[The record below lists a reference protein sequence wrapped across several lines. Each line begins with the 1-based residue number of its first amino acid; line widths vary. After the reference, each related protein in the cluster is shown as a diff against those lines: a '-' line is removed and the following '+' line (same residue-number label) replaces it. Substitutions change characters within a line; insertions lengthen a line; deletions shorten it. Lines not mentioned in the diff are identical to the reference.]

1 MAPKWLKDIHWSL
14 FISMIMLASIGI
26 LFIYSASYAD
36 PAKYELRQVFWVT
49 VGFLIFLSV
58 PLVGYRT
65 FLNMSYL
72 LYTITLILLVL
83 VALVGQ
89 TRYGAQRWLAFGPF
103 SMQPSEF
110 AKLTTVMALANYLGT
125 RNSWERDFKTIV
137 SACALVMV
145 PMVLIM
151 KQPDLGSSLLFIP
164 ILAVLLFLWGIR
176 YRYILFAFLGGLV
189 TAPLMWFM
197 LKEYQ
202 KKRILVFLN
211 PKLDPLGAGYTAIQ
225 SKIGVGS
232 GGFFGKGFLHGT
244 QSQLN
249 FVPEHHT
256 DFIFCIIGEEWGFVG
271 TAMLIVL
278 YGVLFHSFFQI
289 IQGTSDERGRLLAG
303 GVLAVLLAQVLINIG
318 MTIGLMPI
326 TGLTLPLVSYG
337 GSSFLMTA
345 FALGLVLSIHKER
358 SIF

>member
-1 MAPKWLKDIHWSL
+1 MVQKWLKDIHWSL

-36 PAKYELRQVFWVT
+36 PAKYEVRQAFWAL
-49 VGFLIFLSV
+49 VGFSIFLSV

-72 LYTITLILLVL
+72 LYTITIILLLL
-83 VALVGQ
+83 VALVGE
-89 TRYGAQRWLAFGPF
+89 TRFGAQRWLAIGPF

-125 RNSWERDFKTIV
+125 RNAWERDIKTIAT
-137 SACALVMV
+137 ACGIVLL

-164 ILAVLLFLWGIR
+164 ILFVLLFLWGIR
-176 YRYILFAFLGGLV
+176 YRYIIFSVLAGLV
-189 TAPLMWFM
+189 SAPLMWFM

-202 KKRILVFLN
+202 KKRIQVFLN

-232 GGFFGKGFLHGT
+232 GGFSGKGFLQGT

-271 TAMLIVL
+271 SLLIIAL
-278 YGVLFHSFFQI
+278 YAVFFNAFFQI
-289 IQGTSDERGRLLAG
+289 IQSTTDERGKLLG
-303 GVLAVLLAQVLINIG
+303 GGILAVFLAQVLINIG

-337 GSSFLMTA
+337 GSSLLMSA